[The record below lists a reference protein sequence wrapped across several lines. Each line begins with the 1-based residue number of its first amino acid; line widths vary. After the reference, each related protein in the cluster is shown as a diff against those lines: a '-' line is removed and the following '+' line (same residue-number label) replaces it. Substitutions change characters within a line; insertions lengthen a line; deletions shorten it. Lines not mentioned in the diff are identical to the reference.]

1 VVSTRFR
8 YIAVEGPPGAG
19 KTALAEELARRL
31 EAARA
36 LERVDNP
43 FLRDFY
49 ADKPGAAFQTQMF
62 FLLSR
67 YRQLSELAQR
77 HLFQQV
83 TLSDYILAKDKIFAY
98 LTLDD
103 TELMIYEKIYKVLA
117 VDVPLPD
124 LVLYLQAPVEVLARR
139 LRARPRTG
147 EASPRDEYLA
157 EVVKAY
163 DYFFFHYAATPL
175 LVVNTAE
182 LDLSR
187 LQEEMEPLLQQ
198 IESLTGGTRFYVPA
212 RRR

>member
-1 VVSTRFR
+1 MRFR
-8 YIAVEGPPGAG
+8 YLAVEGPPGVG

-31 EAARA
+31 EAGRA

-49 ADKPGAAFQTQMF
+49 ADKPGAAFQAQMF

-77 HLFQQV
+77 PLFQQV

-98 LTLDD
+98 LNLDD
-103 TELMIYEKIYKVLA
+103 AELMIYEKIYKVLA

-124 LVLYLQAPVEVLARR
+124 LVVYLQAPAEILSRR

-147 EASPRDEYLA
+147 ELAPRDDYLA

-163 DYFFFHYAATPL
+163 DYFFFHYSATPL

-187 LQEEMEPLLQQ
+187 LQEEMDPLLAQM
-198 IESLTGGTRFYVPA
+198 EAVGGGTRFYVPA
-212 RRR
+212 RGR